1 MHLPSCLSE
10 KPVRRL
16 SLVAIIALAFAAGP
30 LMADELKLQDNAPER
45 YVVVKGDTLWGI
57 SGKFLKDP
65 WKWPQIWNM
74 NKDEIENP
82 HWIYPGDVIILDR
95 SGAEPRL
102 RLLGNSANDAERNKM
117 LAAGP
122 HVRVSPMEDHASPA
136 IPRELIEPLLA
147 EPQIV
152 DEADFKKAPRV
163 AQLLD
168 ERVVATLKDKFYA
181 VGVAGAPGDDWQL
194 FEGGK
199 EIHDPDTK
207 ELLGYEVTYDGDATT
222 QVVSDVS
229 TLMVTKVTREV
240 SIGDRLIPKFR
251 HVFTNYVPHV
261 PQNAISGRIL
271 STFGGVGDAGA
282 YTTVLINKGAREGL
296 QPGHVLFSY
305 KLPRAV
311 VAENG
316 KPDKTMKTPEE
327 KSGTIYI
334 YRVFPK
340 LAYGLVVD
348 STQPLVPLDTVH
360 TP

>member
-1 MHLPSCLSE
+1 MHLPSRLSE

-16 SLVAIIALAFAAGP
+16 SLAAIIALALAAGP

-74 NKDEIENP
+74 NKEEIENP
-82 HWIYPGDVIILDR
+82 HWIYPGDVIVLDR
-95 SGAEPRL
+95 SGGEPRL
-102 RLLGNSANDAERNKM
+102 RLLGNAANDAARAKV

-122 HVRVSPMEDHASPA
+122 HVRVTPLEDSASPA

-147 EPQIV
+147 EPLVV
-152 DEADFKKAPRV
+152 DAADFTKAPRV
-163 AQLLD
+163 AQLPD
-168 ERVVATLKDKFYA
+168 ERVTATLKDKFYA
-181 VGVAGAPGDDWQL
+181 VGVAGAPGDDWQV

-207 ELLGYEVTYDGDATT
+207 ELLGYEVTYAGDAST
-222 QVVSDVS
+222 QIVADVS
-229 TLMVTKVTREV
+229 TLVVTKTTREV
-240 SIGDRLIPKFR
+240 TIGDRLIPKFR

-261 PQNAISGRIL
+261 PHTGIEGKVL
-271 STFGGVGDAGA
+271 STYGGVGDAGA
-282 YTTVLINKGAREGL
+282 YTTVLINRGEREGL
-296 QPGHVLFSY
+296 HPGHVLFSY
-305 KLPRAV
+305 KAPRAV
-311 VAENG
+311 LTEAG
-316 KPDKTMKTPEE
+316 KPDKVLKAPAE

-340 LAYGLVVD
+340 LAYGLVVE
-348 STQPLVPLDTVH
+348 SSQPIVRLDEVH